1 MIPVEYL
8 WAILIFVF
16 AMIGLVRGLWKEMG
30 TATILLLSLAALNLG
45 QRLILDNLLSGSDGG
60 GFGNLSSEA
69 VLAIYYGATI
79 VFVAFI
85 SYQGVVLEF
94 PVKKQTG
101 VVKWFFGYLGG
112 LANGYLIVGTVW
124 DVLSQ
129 ADYFN
134 LIDVTSLSEL
144 HQIVT
149 QYLPVTLMNSNDFV
163 PYLVL
168 TFGVIMLLAIILK

>member
-8 WAILIFVF
+8 WGTLILVF

-45 QRLILDNLLSGSDGG
+45 QRLILNNLLSGSDGG
-60 GFGNLSSEA
+60 GLGNLSREA
-69 VLAIYYGATI
+69 VLAIYYGATTA
-79 VFVAFI
+79 FVAFI

-112 LANGYLIVGTVW
+112 LANGYLIVGTAW
-124 DVLSQ
+124 DVLNQ
-129 ADYFN
+129 AKYFN
-134 LIDVTSLSEL
+134 LVDVTSLSEL
-144 HQIVT
+144 HQTIT
-149 QYLPVTLMNSNDFV
+149 RYLPVTLMNSNDFV

-168 TFGVIMLLAIILK
+168 AFGVIMLVAIILK

>member
-1 MIPVEYL
+1 MEGDGNSYDPE
-8 WAILIFVF
+8 
-16 AMIGLVRGLWKEMG
+16 
-30 TATILLLSLAALNLG
+30 LSLAALNLG
-45 QRLILDNLLSGSDGG
+45 QRLILDGMLGSDGG
-60 GFGNLSSEA
+60 GLGKLSSEA

-79 VFVAFI
+79 LFVAFI

-101 VVKWFFGYLGG
+101 LLKWFFGYLGG

-129 ADYFN
+129 AKYFD
-134 LIDVTSLSEL
+134 LIDVTNLSEL
-144 HQIVT
+144 HQTVT
-149 QYLPVTLMNSNDFV
+149 RYLPVTLMNSNDFV

-168 TFGVIMLLAIILK
+168 AFGVIMLLAIILK

>member
-8 WAILIFVF
+8 WGVLIFVF

-60 GFGNLSSEA
+60 GLGNLSAEA

-79 VFVAFI
+79 LFVAFI

-94 PVKKQTG
+94 PVRKQTG
-101 VVKWFFGYLGG
+101 VIKWFFGF
-112 LANGYLIVGTVW
+112 
-124 DVLSQ
+124 LSWSF
-129 ADYFN
+129 ASFFLYFFN
-134 LIDVTSLSEL
+134 LLRL
-144 HQIVT
+144 Y
-149 QYLPVTLMNSNDFV
+149 YLFCNSFKIRSRFF
-163 PYLVL
+163 Y
-168 TFGVIMLLAIILK
+168 FF

>member
-8 WAILIFVF
+8 WGTLIFVF

-30 TATILLLSLAALNLG
+30 TTTILLLSLAALNLG
-45 QRLILDNLLSGSDGG
+45 QRIILDGMLSGSDGAL
-60 GFGNLSSEA
+60 FGSLSPQA

-94 PVKKQTG
+94 PVKKQKG
-101 VVKWFFGYLGG
+101 VIKWFFGFWGG
-112 LANGYLIVGTVW
+112 LVNGYLIVGTVW
-124 DVLSQ
+124 DVLDQ
-129 ADYFN
+129 ADYFG
-134 LIDVTSLSEL
+134 LIDPASLSEF
-144 HQIVT
+144 HQAVT
-149 QYLPVTLMNSNDFV
+149 KYLPVTLMNTSDFV

-168 TFGVIMLLAIILK
+168 AFGLVLLLAIILK

>member
-8 WAILIFVF
+8 WAVLIFVF
-16 AMIGLVRGLWKEMG
+16 AIIGLVRGLWKEMG
-30 TATILLLSLAALNLG
+30 STTILLLSLAALNLG
-45 QRLILDNLLSGSDGG
+45 QMLILDKLLSTSDGG
-60 GFGNLSSEA
+60 GLGSLSAEA

-101 VVKWFFGYLGG
+101 MAKWLFGFLGG

-124 DVLSQ
+124 DVLNQ
-129 ADYFN
+129 ADYFD
-134 LIDVTSLSEL
+134 LIDATSVSEL
-144 HQIVT
+144 HEAVIR
-149 QYLPVTLMNSNDFV
+149 YLPLTLMNSNDFV

-168 TFGVIMLLAIILK
+168 AFGVIMLLAIILK

>member
-60 GFGNLSSEA
+60 GLGNLSSEA

-94 PVKKQTG
+94 PVRKQTG

-124 DVLSQ
+124 DVLNQ

-144 HQIVT
+144 HQIIT

-168 TFGVIMLLAIILK
+168 AFGVIMLLAIILK

>member
-8 WAILIFVF
+8 WGVLVFVF

-45 QRLILDNLLSGSDGG
+45 QMLILDKLLSGSDGG
-60 GFGNLSSEA
+60 GLGNLSAET
-69 VLAIYYGATI
+69 VVAIYYGATI
-79 VFVAFI
+79 IFVGFI

-101 VVKWFFGYLGG
+101 VVKWFFGFLGG
-112 LANGYLIVGTVW
+112 LVNGYLIMGTVW
-124 DVLSQ
+124 DVLNQ
-129 ADYFN
+129 ADYFDR
-134 LIDVTSLSEL
+134 IDVSSLSEL
-144 HQIVT
+144 HQTIT
-149 QYLPVTLMNSNDFV
+149 RYLPVTLMNSSDFV

-168 TFGVIMLLAIILK
+168 GFGVIMLLAIIFK